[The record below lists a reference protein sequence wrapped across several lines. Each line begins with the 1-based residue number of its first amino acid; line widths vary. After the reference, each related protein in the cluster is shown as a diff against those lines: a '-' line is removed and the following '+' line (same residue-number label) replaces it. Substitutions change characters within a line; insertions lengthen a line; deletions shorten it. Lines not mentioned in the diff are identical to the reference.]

1 MKGKVLLI
9 VPWIYDFA
17 AYDLWSE
24 PLGLLYIGALL
35 REYGYEVT
43 LIDCLDR
50 QHPDLCSTPGIRPP
64 HSRRYGCG
72 KYHKTFL
79 DKPSVLAHVPR
90 RYGRYGIPVESFDK
104 ELASAER
111 PDAVLVTSGM
121 TYWYPGSWLAV
132 ERTRERFP
140 DVPVILGGIYATLC
154 PDHAGLSGADHIVAG
169 PGEEQVISLLD
180 RLTGNEAEPGRMPR
194 GLDDYPYPAH
204 DLRRV
209 VEHVAVLTSR
219 GCPFHC
225 TYCASRLL
233 YPNGFVR
240 RDPVSVVD
248 EIEHHHEKYGVTD
261 FAFYDDALLVDA
273 ERHIHA
279 ILDGIVDRGLGCR
292 FHTPNGVHARFIT
305 SELADKMVQ
314 AGCETV
320 RLGVETADLAHQRRM
335 GDKVEPP
342 EVQRAIGFLLRAGFE
357 GSQIGAYLLVGL
369 PGQSA
374 TEVEES
380 IAFAHDC
387 GVPVR
392 LALYSPIPGTVEWE
406 RAVEQGLIDAHA
418 DPLLHNNSIYPLH
431 MDPAGYEELQ
441 RLKDLAR
448 VANEALP
455 AYGTASP
462 GQQS

>member
-9 VPWIYDFA
+9 SPWIYDFA

-35 REYGYEVT
+35 REYGYEVS

-50 QHPDLCSTPGIRPP
+50 HHPDLSSTPGIRRP
-64 HSRRYGCG
+64 HSRSYGCG
-72 KYHKTFL
+72 KYHKT
-79 DKPSVLAHVPR
+79 VLAKPPLLSHVPR
-90 RYGRYGIPVESFDK
+90 RYGRYGIPLETFDK
-104 ELASAER
+104 ELAAADR

-121 TYWYPGSWLAV
+121 TYWYPGPWLAI
-132 ERTRERFP
+132 ERVRERFP
-140 DVPVILGGIYATLC
+140 DIPIVLGGIYASLC
-154 PDHAGLSGADHIVAG
+154 PDHARLSGADQVVVG
-169 PGEEQVISLLD
+169 PGEEQVPLLLD
-180 RLTGNEAEPGRMPR
+180 RLVGNDAEPERIPSSV
-194 GLDDYPYPAH
+194 DDYPYPAH

-225 TYCASRLL
+225 SYCASRLL
-233 YPNGFVR
+233 CPKGFVR
-240 RDPVSVVD
+240 RDPASVVD
-248 EIEHHHEKYGVTD
+248 EIERHHERYGVTD
-261 FAFYDDALLVDA
+261 FAFYDDALLVNADQ
-273 ERHIHA
+273 HIHV
-279 ILDGIVDRGLGCR
+279 ILDGIIERGLRCR

-305 SELADKMVQ
+305 AGLADKMVR
-314 AGCETV
+314 AGFETI

-342 EVQRAIGFLLRAGFE
+342 EVERAIGFLLGAGFE
-357 GSQIGAYLLVGL
+357 PSQIGAYLLVGL
-369 PGQSA
+369 PEQPA

-387 GVPVR
+387 GVLVR

-406 RAVEQGLIDAHA
+406 RAVAQGLIDADA

-431 MDPAGYEELQ
+431 MDPVGYEELQ

-448 VANEALP
+448 VANDALR
-455 AYGTASP
+455 GS
-462 GQQS
+462 